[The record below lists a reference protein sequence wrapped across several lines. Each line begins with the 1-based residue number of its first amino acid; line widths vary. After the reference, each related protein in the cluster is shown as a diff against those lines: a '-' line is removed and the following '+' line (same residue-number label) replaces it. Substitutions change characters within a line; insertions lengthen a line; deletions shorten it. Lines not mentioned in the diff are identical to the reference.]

1 MSSSDRL
8 PELWVCQLGSVP
20 YREALELQQRLA
32 EGRRAELLPDTLL
45 LLEHPLVI
53 TRGRRSRAQ
62 ELPLPEAFYRER
74 NIDLVD
80 VKRGGKLTCHAA
92 GQLVGY
98 PIMRVPDVALHL
110 RRIEAALI
118 ATLAEEG
125 LTARSRHEEG
135 PDYTGVWVEDRKIA
149 SIGVH
154 VARGV
159 STHGFALN
167 ACNDLEPFSWMI
179 PCGLPDVT
187 MTSIAGER
195 SSSARDP
202 YGALPGEQ
210 PARGGAALEAESSAT
225 VDLARL
231 RRRLALHFCEVQDQ
245 RERLVSPERLLE
257 RLTDERPAPT
267 LPAGS
272 LAA

>member
-1 MSSSDRL
+1 MSSAEDLR
-8 PELWVCQLGSVP
+8 ELWVCQLGSVP
-20 YREALELQQRLA
+20 YREALELQQRIA
-32 EGRRAELLPDTLL
+32 ESRRAGLVPDTLL

-53 TRGRRSRAQ
+53 TRGRRSQA
-62 ELPLPEAFYRER
+62 EDLPLPEAFYRAR

-80 VKRGGKLTCHAA
+80 VKRGGKLTCHAP

-98 PIMRVPDVALHL
+98 PIMGVSDVALHL

-118 ATLAEEG
+118 AALAEEG
-125 LTARSRHEEG
+125 VTARSRHEEG

-187 MTSIAGER
+187 MTSIARER
-195 SSSARDP
+195 SAR
-202 YGALPGEQ
+202 
-210 PARGGAALEAESSAT
+210 
-225 VDLARL
+225 VDVARL
-231 RRRLALHFCEVQDQ
+231 RRRLARHFCQVQGQ
-245 RERLVSPERLLE
+245 RELHTSRAALLE
-257 RLTDERPAPT
+257 RLAQDRPAAS